1 MWNPHAGENDVIS
14 RDCLRL
20 SCCADSQECVDAVN
34 AVRSAEDLN
43 LALFTA
49 AKTEEDEVEE
59 KSAAEAT
66 AYENAL
72 YALTCEQ
79 INKSTIEP
87 VASDV
92 QWFNFL
98 SGRGQV
104 HANLLFQTRWNSDE
118 AVTFWQTG
126 LEQLGSV
133 NVP

>member
-1 MWNPHAGENDVIS
+1 M
-14 RDCLRL
+14 
-20 SCCADSQECVDAVN
+20 DAVN

-87 VASDV
+87 VVSYPP
-92 QWFNFL
+92 L
-98 SGRGQV
+98 SRLQRGCCTFSSPLG
-104 HANLLFQTRWNSDE
+104 LLR
-118 AVTFWQTG
+118 AVAT
-126 LEQLGSV
+126 S
-133 NVP
+133 